1 MARYPRPPLARAAL
15 LLASCAVALSL
26 AACRGGGG
34 SKELRFHP
42 ERPAAAY
49 FSTQVCSLLSG
60 DGGARIRGQD
70 GGTSNVAGGRAYWTF
85 GDTLTDDPSHFVW
98 NNIAVSSDFQA
109 DDCIDLTFKRDDQ
122 GFAAPLLPRQ
132 EGEVTVWAAAGQVAT
147 DDHTVYFLYNSVSS
161 ADIAT
166 GTFHFRG
173 IGLGKF
179 DTGDLVGHRVIENL
193 ITDQDLG
200 GASLS
205 LSPAVDILVHDG
217 YAYVYF
223 AVGFNVRVGRVQLAQ
238 IEDKAA
244 YRYWDGADWVPEA
257 AKSIDILQTAGGEQ
271 AFNVDWNPY
280 LGKWTAAYSTDTL
293 NTPAMAYAD
302 APQGPFVDETVLFDC
317 KALFVAGAASA
328 QLVYPEFDDRYACY
342 HLTQHPELDK
352 NDRQTIY
359 LTYANLGTY
368 RLYLQ
373 KVVLAVPFAQW
384 DDAEGR
390 AVYARSG
397 QDVAGA
403 TRRGV
408 AFYAPTLPG
417 DGLTPIHDWLESSTG
432 RHLYEAASPGG
443 GFEDRG
449 IAFYASTEPAAGLEP
464 VYRWD
469 RKSNAR
475 TVRLLDVRSRRRV
488 SEGGALVLRED
499 ARRAAAVRREGLR
512 VLGAHQGRYRHR
524 LLRLDEQSDA
534 PDVVDAP
541 GVRAGRAAGP
551 ARLRG

>member
-1 MARYPRPPLARAAL
+1 MARFPHSMLARATFVA
-15 LLASCAVALSL
+15 AACAVALSL
-26 AACRGGGG
+26 AACRGGS

-70 GGTSNVAGGRAYWTF
+70 GGTSNVAGGRDYWTF

-98 NNIAVSSDFQA
+98 NNIAVSDDFNA
-109 DDCIDLTFKRDDQ
+109 DDCIDLAFKRDEQ
-122 GFAAPLLPRQ
+122 GFAAPLLSRE
-132 EGEVTVWAAAGQVAT
+132 EGEVTVWAAAGQAAV

-166 GTFHFRG
+166 GAFHFRG

-179 DTGDLVGHRVIENL
+179 DTADLVGHRVIENL
-193 ITDQDLG
+193 ITDQDLD

-205 LSPAVDILVHDG
+205 LSPAVDLFIDEG

-223 AVGFNVRVGRVQLAQ
+223 AVGFNVRVGRVPVAQ

-244 YRYWDGADWVPEA
+244 YRYWDGSEWVAEA
-257 AKSIDILQTAGGEQ
+257 SKSVDILQTAGGEQ

-280 LGKWTAAYSTDTL
+280 LGKWAAAYSTDTL
-293 NTPAMAYAD
+293 NAPAMAYAD

-317 KALFVAGAASA
+317 KAQFAVGAVSPS
-328 QLVYPEFDDRYACY
+328 QLVYPEYNDRYACY

-403 TRRGV
+403 TRRGI
-408 AFYAPTLPG
+408 AFYVPTLPG
-417 DGLTPIHDWLESSTG
+417 DGLTAIHDWLETSSG
-432 RHLYEAASPGG
+432 RHLYEPASPGD
-443 GFEDRG
+443 GFEDR
-449 IAFYASTEPAAGLEP
+449 
-464 VYRWD
+464 
-469 RKSNAR
+469 
-475 TVRLLDVRSRRRV
+475 
-488 SEGGALVLRED
+488 VL
-499 ARRAAAVRREGLR
+499 A
-512 VLGAHQGRYRHR
+512 
-524 LLRLDEQSDA
+524 
-534 PDVVDAP
+534 
-541 GVRAGRAAGP
+541 
-551 ARLRG
+551 